1 MNYND
6 IKTLNDDDEI
16 LVKTTLLL
24 FVYSYYEEENL
35 LTPELK
41 DMYKKIIPKIKI
53 NRYRNVIEPAYFKL
67 EVKDV
72 KKIFAKAPYDIYTN
86 ASFKL
91 EPKNKS
97 K

>member
-41 DMYKKIIPKIKI
+41 DMYKKIFAVSRVNKSNNI
-53 NRYRNVIEPAYFKL
+53 VEPAYFKL

-72 KKIFAKAPYDIYTN
+72 KKIFQNAPYDIYTN